1 VTTSFD
7 ALKVAAL
14 VFVAAVLQTSV
25 FSGVVVLGGTPDILL
40 VTLVAI
46 ALLRG
51 ALVGAV
57 AGFFGG
63 LLVDVA
69 VLGTLGMTS
78 LLLTLVG
85 YWTGRYAETTAHGRR
100 HEPYVAITV
109 MTFLFLLGSLALRFL
124 LAEPAPV
131 RAVLLETFFQ
141 SLALNLLLMW
151 PVYALVRRVLPQ
163 RETPRGFARGIGA
176 VG

>member
-1 VTTSFD
+1 MTALD

-25 FSGVVVLGGTPDILL
+25 FSGVVVLGGSPDLLL
-40 VTLVAI
+40 VTLVAV

-57 AGFFGG
+57 AGFCGG

-69 VLGTLGMTS
+69 LLGTLGMTS

-85 YWTGRYAETTAHGRR
+85 YWTGRYGETTARDRR
-100 HEPYVAITV
+100 YAPYLAVAV
-109 MTFLFLLGSLALRFL
+109 MTLLYLLGSLALRFM

-131 RAVLLETFFQ
+131 RAVLVESFVQ
-141 SLALNLLLMW
+141 SLALNLLMMW
-151 PVYALVRRVLPQ
+151 PVYGFVRRVLPQ
-163 RETPRGFARGIGA
+163 RDTAGGLARGVGVIG
-176 VG
+176 